1 MAVPSKTNVLT
12 ALPAVPQTWSELS
25 WRQLCGCWQA
35 KMRYG
40 GNADVARAAGLLA
53 VITADR
59 GGYTVSRGD
68 TDPRTGE
75 QQYVLSTPLPQQGG
89 AGGWV
94 FTARELAHLAR
105 ETMPWFEYP
114 YGDQGDKEER
124 DEQGKVI
131 RERREG
137 HPGYV
142 HPNQQDW
149 RDAMVLTEETVAIV
163 GRRQYS
169 GSEWQAMG
177 EAGQREAVGLAWQEA
192 DGGKRRAALQQ
203 LMVGADDK
211 TLSRTARKDWSSLD
225 EELRTQI
232 LHSSFFTL
240 HFALPQ
246 GACSNITWHQ
256 YRSLQAIAPQ
266 LWQDGLT
273 DEEAR
278 SLHAQFLAY
287 ILVPAPPTADTADRF
302 HTKPSFRYDAE
313 RAEASV
319 QFWEERLSI
328 EHGTLNIE
336 HSHAAESSV
345 NAAGRGSAPAN
356 NVQSSMFNVQSP
368 LVLFHICFQVWQTA
382 VANFYPSVF
391 PLLFGGGKSDP
402 LHTALT
408 GETDTINA
416 VMKYQGYTSPEQVY
430 ATELPIILGTLN
442 TMSKEAKE
450 IEKMNAKIKRKG

>member
-1 MAVPSKTNVLT
+1 MSEANHILP
-12 ALPAVPQTWSELS
+12 ALPQSWSELS
-25 WRQLCGCWQA
+25 WPQLTGCWQA

-40 GNADVARAAGLLA
+40 GNADVARAAALLA
-53 VITADR
+53 VCGLTVEGREPAD
-59 GGYTVSRGD
+59 T
-68 TDPRTGE
+68 RTGE
-75 QQYVLSTPLPQQGG
+75 SIYRLKDQNGQTWT
-89 AGGWV
+89 A
-94 FTARELAHLAR
+94 TARELAHLAR
-105 ETMPWFEYP
+105 ETMPWFDWP

-137 HPGYV
+137 HLGYV

-149 RDAMVLTEETVAIV
+149 RDAMVLQEETVEV
-163 GRRQYS
+163 
-169 GSEWQAMG
+169 
-177 EAGQREAVGLAWQEA
+177 AGV
-192 DGGKRRAALQQ
+192 
-203 LMVGADDK
+203 
-211 TLSRTARKDWSSLD
+211 T
-225 EELRTQI
+225 
-232 LHSSFFTL
+232 
-240 HFALPQ
+240 FALPQ

-273 DEEAR
+273 DDEAR

-287 ILVPAPPTADTADRF
+287 ILVPAPATADTGDRF
-302 HTKPSFRYDAE
+302 HTRPSFRYDAE

-319 QFWEERLSI
+319 QFWENLLRGEEHQPIPADAPTRSLSAI
-328 EHGTLNIE
+328 
-336 HSHAAESSV
+336 SHQPS
-345 NAAGRGSAPAN
+345 
-356 NVQSSMFNVQSP
+356 
-368 LVLFHICFQVWQTA
+368 LLFHICFQVWQTA

-416 VMKYQGYTSPEQVY
+416 VMKYQGYSSPEQVY
-430 ATELPIILGTLN
+430 NTELPIILGTLN

>member
-1 MAVPSKTNVLT
+1 MALPSKTNILT

-25 WRQLCGCWQA
+25 WRQLTGCWQA
-35 KMRYG
+35 KMKFG

-53 VITADR
+53 VCGLTVLGREPAD
-59 GGYTVSRGD
+59 S
-68 TDPRTGE
+68 RTGE
-75 QQYVLSTPLPQQGG
+75 SIYRLKDQNGQAWTT
-89 AGGWV
+89 
-94 FTARELAHLAR
+94 TARQLAHLAR
-105 ETMPWFEYP
+105 ETMPWFDWP
-114 YGDQGDKEER
+114 YGDQSDKEER
-124 DEQGKVI
+124 DEQGKVT

-142 HPNQQDW
+142 HQNQQDW
-149 RDAMVLTEETVAIV
+149 RDAMVLTEETVEV
-163 GRRQYS
+163 
-169 GSEWQAMG
+169 
-177 EAGQREAVGLAWQEA
+177 AGV
-192 DGGKRRAALQQ
+192 
-203 LMVGADDK
+203 
-211 TLSRTARKDWSSLD
+211 T
-225 EELRTQI
+225 
-232 LHSSFFTL
+232 
-240 HFALPQ
+240 FALPQ

-273 DEEAR
+273 DDEAR

-287 ILVPAPPTADTADRF
+287 ILVPTPATADTGDRF

-319 QFWEERLSI
+319 AFWEEQ
-328 EHGTLNIE
+328 LNG
-336 HSHAAESSV
+336 AD
-345 NAAGRGSAPAN
+345 API
-356 NVQSSMFNVQSP
+356 
-368 LVLFHICFQVWQTA
+368 LFHICFQVWQTA

-430 ATELPIILGTLN
+430 NTELPIILGTLN

-450 IEKMNAKIKRKG
+450 IEKMNAKIKRKS

>member
-1 MAVPSKTNVLT
+1 MK
-12 ALPAVPQTWSELS
+12 
-25 WRQLCGCWQA
+25 
-35 KMRYG
+35 
-40 GNADVARAAGLLA
+40 
-53 VITADR
+53 
-59 GGYTVSRGD
+59 
-68 TDPRTGE
+68 
-75 QQYVLSTPLPQQGG
+75 
-89 AGGWV
+89 
-94 FTARELAHLAR
+94 
-105 ETMPWFEYP
+105 WFEYP

-149 RDAMVLTEETVAIV
+149 RDAMVLTEETVEV
-163 GRRQYS
+163 
-169 GSEWQAMG
+169 
-177 EAGQREAVGLAWQEA
+177 AGV
-192 DGGKRRAALQQ
+192 
-203 LMVGADDK
+203 
-211 TLSRTARKDWSSLD
+211 T
-225 EELRTQI
+225 
-232 LHSSFFTL
+232 
-240 HFALPQ
+240 FALPQ

-273 DEEAR
+273 DDEAR
-278 SLHAQFLAY
+278 SLHTQFLAY
-287 ILVPAPPTADTADRF
+287 ILVPAPPTADTADQF

-319 QFWEERLSI
+319 AFWENQLRCED
-328 EHGTLNIE
+328 
-336 HSHAAESSV
+336 A
-345 NAAGRGSAPAN
+345 
-356 NVQSSMFNVQSP
+356 

-391 PLLFGGGKSDP
+391 PLLFGGGKSNP

-416 VMKYQGYTSPEQVY
+416 VMKYQGYSSPEQVY
-430 ATELPIILGTLN
+430 NTELPIILGTLN

-450 IEKMNAKIKRKG
+450 IEKMNAKIKRK

>member
-12 ALPAVPQTWSELS
+12 ALPAVPQSWSELS
-25 WRQLCGCWQA
+25 WQQLTGCWQA

-40 GNADVARAAGLLA
+40 GNADVARAAALLA
-53 VITADR
+53 VITADQ

-89 AGGWV
+89 AVGWV

-105 ETMPWFEYP
+105 QTMPWFEYP
-114 YGDQGDKEER
+114 YGDQGDKEEH

-149 RDAMVLTEETVAIV
+149 RDAMVLTEETVEV
-163 GRRQYS
+163 
-169 GSEWQAMG
+169 
-177 EAGQREAVGLAWQEA
+177 AGV
-192 DGGKRRAALQQ
+192 
-203 LMVGADDK
+203 
-211 TLSRTARKDWSSLD
+211 T
-225 EELRTQI
+225 
-232 LHSSFFTL
+232 
-240 HFALPQ
+240 FALPQ

-273 DEEAR
+273 EDEAR

-287 ILVPAPPTADTADRF
+287 ILVPAPATADTGDRF

-319 QFWEERLSI
+319 AFWEKTLSQPLPVMERSDYHKTRFSRWSRRKDDLPYPQQDI
-328 EHGTLNIE
+328 LLP
-336 HSHAAESSV
+336 ALQ
-345 NAAGRGSAPAN
+345 GRGRGEGLS
-356 NVQSSMFNVQSP
+356 VDG
-368 LVLFHICFQVWQTA
+368 LTLFHICFQVWQTA

-416 VMKYQGYTSPEQVY
+416 VMKYQGYSSPEQVY
-430 ATELPIILGTLN
+430 NTELPIILGTLN

-450 IEKMNAKIKRKG
+450 IEKIKSQSHRGRK